1 MKCNALTLIK
11 ILSALM
17 ISLGS
22 LKAAE
27 PPSERPNLV
36 VFIADDIGWD
46 DYGCYGNAAARTPNI
61 DAIARKGRRYTQAF
75 LTASSCSPSRSSIIT
90 GRYPHNLGP
99 AAELHLSVSPNIPWV
114 STVLRDRG
122 YYTALIGKNHMSVDF
137 AAGKP
142 PFPKRW
148 DLVDQGRVPENSG
161 LESTWGDT
169 LRNRPKDR
177 PFFFWLAAADA
188 HRGWDGDLQWNESLY
203 GPKHR
208 PEDVAV
214 PPYLADDAPT
224 RKDLASYYNE
234 ITRFDYF
241 VGQMMG
247 ALASEN
253 LLENTLV
260 LILADNG
267 SPFPRAKTRL
277 HDSGMKTALIAHWP
291 TRLTRPGVACDSL
304 VSSIDIAPTL
314 LEAAGIGIQPTMQ
327 GVSLM
332 PTISN
337 PDAIIRKH
345 AFSEHNWHDYEA
357 HARSVRSD
365 GFLYIR
371 NHRTNQPWQGPADS
385 VASPSHQSLLALRN
399 LQKLT
404 PAQADV
410 FLSPRPVEEL
420 YHTESD
426 PLQLNNLASTP
437 EYSTLR
443 EQLSKLLDTWMSE
456 TSDDVPSDLTPDG
469 YDRST
474 GKPFHK
480 GPPSR
485 GSWPGKLSN
494 AHLENR
500 PGPR

>member
-1 MKCNALTLIK
+1 
-11 ILSALM
+11 
-17 ISLGS
+17 
-22 LKAAE
+22 
-27 PPSERPNLV
+27 
-36 VFIADDIGWD
+36 
-46 DYGCYGNAAARTPNI
+46 
-61 DAIARKGRRYTQAF
+61 
-75 LTASSCSPSRSSIIT
+75 
-90 GRYPHNLGP
+90 
-99 AAELHLSVSPNIPWV
+99 
-114 STVLRDRG
+114 
-122 YYTALIGKNHMSVDF
+122 
-137 AAGKP
+137 
-142 PFPKRW
+142 
-148 DLVDQGRVPENSG
+148 
-161 LESTWGDT
+161 
-169 LRNRPKDR
+169 
-177 PFFFWLAAADA
+177 
-188 HRGWDGDLQWNESLY
+188 LY

-291 TRLTRPGVACDSL
+291 SRLTRPGVACESL

-314 LEAAGIGIQPTMQ
+314 LEAAGVGIQPTMQ
-327 GVSLM
+327 GVSFM

-337 PDAIIRKH
+337 PNAIIRKH
-345 AFSEHNWHDYEA
+345 AFSEQNWHDYEA

-371 NHRTNQPWQGPADS
+371 NHRINKPWQGPADS
-385 VASPSHQSLLALRN
+385 VASPSHQSLLVLKN

-437 EYSTLR
+437 EYSAFR
-443 EQLSKLLDTWMSE
+443 ERLSKLLDTWMSE

-485 GSWPGKLSN
+485 GSWPGKQSN